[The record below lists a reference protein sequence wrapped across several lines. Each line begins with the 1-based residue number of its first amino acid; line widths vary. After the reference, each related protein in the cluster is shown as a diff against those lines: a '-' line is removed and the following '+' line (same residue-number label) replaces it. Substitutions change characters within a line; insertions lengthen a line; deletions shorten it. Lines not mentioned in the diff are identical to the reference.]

1 MIRDWQRIRAQ
12 LYRHR
17 DGTFIY
23 GKTVVGGGADWYVVL
38 SSGTRIQPPF
48 DSLGDARTWYEQQ
61 TNNNPLQD
69 NDRFILHTIVRDELR
84 LDGPGWSKVKR

>member
-23 GKTVVGGGADWYVVL
+23 GKSVVGGGSDWFIVYSDGIRL
-38 SSGTRIQPPF
+38 QPPF
-48 DSLGDARTWYEQQ
+48 DTYGEARTWYDNQRESRQ
-61 TNNNPLQD
+61 TVFGPE
-69 NDRFILHTIVRDELR
+69 ITRDVLR
-84 LDGPGWSKVKR
+84 VDGPGWSKVKP